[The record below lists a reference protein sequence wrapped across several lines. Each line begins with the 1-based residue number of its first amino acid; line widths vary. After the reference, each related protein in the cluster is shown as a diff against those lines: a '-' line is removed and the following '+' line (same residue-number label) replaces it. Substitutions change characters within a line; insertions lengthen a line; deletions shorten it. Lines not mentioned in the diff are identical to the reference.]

1 MATMPATR
9 KGVYADTSF
18 LFSLYLRDD
27 NTAAATAY
35 ISRHEPALIFTLWQR
50 CELRNAVRL
59 AVARG
64 NTTPD
69 FARQALADIAA
80 DAAAGDLV
88 ATNLVWPDLFTT
100 AETLSDTHTASM
112 GVRTLDLLH
121 VAAALNLGAS
131 TFVSFDSRQF
141 ALAQATGLNP
151 VRP

>member
-1 MATMPATR
+1 MAKMPAAR
-9 KGVYADTSF
+9 KVVYADTSF

-88 ATNLVWPDLFTT
+88 AANLVWPDLFTT

-141 ALAQATGLNP
+141 ALAQAAGLNP